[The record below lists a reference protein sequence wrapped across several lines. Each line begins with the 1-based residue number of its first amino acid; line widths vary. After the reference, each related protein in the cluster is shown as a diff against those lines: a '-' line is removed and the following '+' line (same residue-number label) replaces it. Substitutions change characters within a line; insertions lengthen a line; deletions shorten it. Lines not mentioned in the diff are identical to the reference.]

1 MNSTRQMS
9 DINNI
14 DTVFKIAND
23 RLWYY
28 NLLRKYRSGIFIL
41 EKKLTNVMEKEEQ
54 TGEVLWKGNCYL

>member
-9 DINNI
+9 DINNV
-14 DTVFKIAND
+14 DTVFRIAND